1 MAGAARDA
9 PFAGA
14 EIARSTGEGLCQL
27 VLRAPLGDSTKSL
40 LIVRS
45 ALSVLL
51 LPTMVAGVIPAW
63 LISARGV
70 RIAYGLEMP
79 LNLMVGAAGA
89 GLFAAG
95 LTLAA
100 ATIRR
105 FATQGEGTLAPWD
118 PPRKLVVAGVYR
130 RVRNPMIS
138 GVLGMLAGEGLFF
151 GSTAV
156 LEWLAIFAMMN
167 AIYIPLIEE
176 PGLMVRFG
184 RDYLVYRAHVP
195 RWIPRVTPWEP
206 Q

>member
-1 MAGAARDA
+1 
-9 PFAGA
+9 
-14 EIARSTGEGLCQL
+14 
-27 VLRAPLGDSTKSL
+27 
-40 LIVRS
+40 
-45 ALSVLL
+45 
-51 LPTMVAGVIPAW
+51 MVAGVLPAW
-63 LISARGV
+63 FISVSGARIGF
-70 RIAYGLEMP
+70 GLDAP
-79 LNLMVGAAGA
+79 LNLRVAAAGIAVFLA
-89 GLFAAG
+89 GLVLAAG
-95 LTLAA
+95 
-100 ATIRR
+100 TIRR

-156 LEWLAIFAMMN
+156 LEWFAVFAALN

-206 Q
+206 H